1 MGILYR
7 NYLELFAL
15 FTTYTETIYKIYRN
29 YLQNIQKLFTKYA
42 ETIYKIYRNLPNIY
56 KLPTKI
62 HKITILQP
70 DQDHD

>member
-15 FTTYTETIYKIYRN
+15 FTKYTETIYKIYRN
-29 YLQNIQKLFTKYA
+29 YLQNIQEDSL
-42 ETIYKIYRNLPNIY
+42 NIY

-62 HKITILQP
+62 HKIVMLQSY
-70 DQDHD
+70 QDHD